1 MLQHM
6 FNEMQEG
13 ERRMRRIRE
22 NKMLYHHADI
32 TARCMCGVV

>member
-1 MLQHM
+1 M

-22 NKMLYHHADI
+22 KMLYHHADI
-32 TARCMCGVV
+32 IARCPCGVV